1 MTWKKRIAAGAGLL
15 VALWVLGRAFL
26 TVQLPAREGRRHA
39 FPDPMDSEVTLR
51 EAFAGLP
58 HEGGEKTSL
67 LLLEDNPHAWL
78 ERWQLLHGAR
88 ERLDV
93 CYFILKQDVF
103 GTAFLGHL
111 VQKARKGVQIRM
123 LLDAMGTKMSRS
135 FTGNDYLDALVNTGN
150 ITIRMYRPLIYR
162 YADAFLTLNP
172 AAILV
177 SEHDKILLADGRRAL
192 IGGRNISAEYFAPV
206 RDDSRVFR
214 DTDLTLAG
222 EEIGAALQAAF
233 EAGYSRGEAK
243 TVAREEVD
251 LNDSTE
257 ELLLAYEA
265 MDAWLYNRPMAEP
278 VRAAIME
285 KGFSWLQELEEMPH
299 LRGAL
304 QRELPTPHEAEV
316 RLLDSRTRLVEADDP
331 ITRSLLRLV
340 RSAREEIF
348 IQSPY
353 LILPREAVDLLA
365 EAAERGVRITVLT
378 NSPLSSDNAL
388 SQAVFLE
395 QWPELLARVPGL
407 DLYVAADRHNLHG
420 KLAVFDGR
428 LSLVGTYNLD
438 LLSMAMNS
446 ELVTAIWSES
456 VAEEIL
462 HPRRQA
468 IREGEL
474 LVQYRIARTDA
485 GTPKRGEDGRVM
497 VAWGAED
504 HVELDEM
511 GRIRIYRGIFRVIS
525 RLRGEYPWY

>member
-1 MTWKKRIAAGAGLL
+1 MTWKKRIATGTGFL
-15 VALWVLGRAFL
+15 VALWLLGRAFL

-39 FPDPMDSEVTLR
+39 FPDPMASDITLR
-51 EAFAGLP
+51 EVFQGLP
-58 HEGGEKTSL
+58 HEGGEKTL
-67 LLLEDNPHAWL
+67 RVLEDNPHAWL
-78 ERWQLLHGAR
+78 ERWSLLRDAR
-88 ERLDV
+88 ERLDI

-111 VQKARKGVQIRM
+111 VQKAREGVQIRI
-123 LLDAMGTKMSRS
+123 LLDALGTKMSRS

-162 YADAFLTLNP
+162 YTDAFLTLNP
-172 AAILV
+172 AAVVV

-192 IGGRNISAEYFAPV
+192 IGGRNISTEYFAPV
-206 RDDSRVFR
+206 EDDSRVFR
-214 DTDLTLAG
+214 DTDLALAG
-222 EEIGAALQAAF
+222 EEIGAALRAAF
-233 EAGYSRGEAK
+233 EAGYTSGEAK
-243 TVAREEVD
+243 SVTREEVD
-251 LNDSTE
+251 LNDSTD

-265 MDAWLYNRPMAEP
+265 MDDWLHDRPMTEP
-278 VRAAIME
+278 VLAAIKE
-285 KGFSWLQELEEMPH
+285 KGLSWLKELEEMPH

-304 QRELPTPHEAEV
+304 RRELPTPREAEV
-316 RLLDSRTRLVEADDP
+316 LLLDSRTRLVEADDP
-331 ITRSLLRLV
+331 ITRTLVRLV

-348 IQSPY
+348 IQNPY
-353 LILPREAVDLLA
+353 LVLPREAVDVLA
-365 EAAERGVRITVLT
+365 EAAERGVRITIIT
-378 NSPLSSDNAL
+378 NSPLSSDNAM

-407 DLYVAADRHNLHG
+407 DLYVAPDRHNLHG

-446 ELVTAIWSES
+446 ELVAAIWSES
-456 VAEEIL
+456 VADDIL
-462 HPRRQA
+462 RPRRQA

-474 LVQYRIARTDA
+474 LVQYRIARTGA
-485 GTPKRGEDGRVM
+485 GTPRRGKGGRVL

-504 HVELDEM
+504 HAELDEM
-511 GRIRIYRGIFRVIS
+511 GRIRIYRGIYRVIS